1 MFEVLDRRTSLTGNQ
16 IKILTAAI
24 IGDALEFFDYFLISF
39 VLAFLIGPWKLTFGQ
54 SATVLMSSGIGA
66 ILGAYAWGWLAD
78 RIGRRVVFI
87 GTVLNFS
94 IATGLLYF
102 TPDNGW
108 IYLTIMRF
116 FVGTGVGGLYCVDLP
131 LVQEFMPSSKRG
143 WVGGIVTCVIPL
155 GVGLGAVLGA
165 FIGTVLNFS
174 IATGL
179 LYFTPDNGWI
189 YLSVMRFFV
198 GVGVGGLYCVDL
210 PLVQEFMPSS
220 KRGWVGGVV
229 TCVIPL
235 GVGLG
240 AVIGAVLGSGDWRLL
255 FAIGVLPALLVL
267 LVRLW
272 VPESPRWLCRQG
284 RYEEARK
291 SLAWALQMEPSALPL
306 PTAADAGPIIKS
318 NWLDLFKYPR
328 SLIVSWLGNAGAQTG
343 VYGITLWAPSLFVVL
358 LKVTPQEAA
367 KMMILLSVFG
377 FIGRLSFSFFSE
389 LMGRRNAGGLL
400 GFGAGVLTIVAGYN
414 YDAMFMGVS
423 AFWLILAVTFF
434 FADGGFAIVGPYA
447 AEVWPSHLRTSGM
460 GSAYGFGGI
469 GKIIGP
475 VGLALIV
482 GSGNYLKPDV
492 PLPQIPVAF
501 VYLGCWFLMAGAV
514 YYFLGIETRGKSIEQ
529 IDRELA
535 VTADLPP
542 AAATV
547 RRA

>member
-1 MFEVLDRRTSLTGNQ
+1 MFEILDRRTSLTGNQ
-16 IKILTAAI
+16 LKILAAAI
-24 IGDALEFFDYFLISF
+24 IGDALEFFDYFLIGF

-54 SATVLMSSGIGA
+54 SAVVLLSSGVGAIIGA
-66 ILGAYAWGWLAD
+66 YVWGWLAD
-78 RIGRRVVFI
+78 RIGRRKVFI

-108 IYLTIMRF
+108 IYLAI
-116 FVGTGVGGLYCVDLP
+116 
-131 LVQEFMPSSKRG
+131 
-143 WVGGIVTCVIPL
+143 
-155 GVGLGAVLGA
+155 
-165 FIGTVLNFS
+165 
-174 IATGL
+174 
-179 LYFTPDNGWI
+179 
-189 YLSVMRFFV
+189 MRFFV

-210 PLVQEFMPSS
+210 PLVQEFMASS
-220 KRGWVGGVV
+220 KRGWVGGLV

-240 AVIGAVLGSGDWRLL
+240 AVMGALVGSGEWRLL
-255 FAIGVLPALLVL
+255 FAVGVLPALLVL

-284 RYEEARK
+284 RYEEARQ
-291 SLAWALQMEPSALPL
+291 SLAWALQMEPNTLPL

-343 VYGITLWAPSLFVVL
+343 VYGITLWAPSLFVIL

-400 GFGAGVLTIVAGYN
+400 GLGAGVLTIVAGQY
-414 YDAMFMGVS
+414 YDATLFGVS
-423 AFWLILAVTFF
+423 AFWLILAVAFF

-475 VGLALIV
+475 LGLALIV
-482 GSGNYLKPDV
+482 GSNNYLKPDV
-492 PLPQIPVAF
+492 PLPQIPTAF
-501 VYLGCWFLMAGAV
+501 IYLGCWFLMAGAV

-529 IDRELA
+529 IDKELA
-535 VTADLPP
+535 EGLDLST
-542 AAATV
+542 AATAA

>member
-1 MFEVLDRRTSLTGNQ
+1 MFEILDRRTRLTGNQ

-24 IGDALEFFDYFLISF
+24 IGDALEFFDYFLIGF
-39 VLAFLIGPWKLTFGQ
+39 VLAFLIGPWKLTFGE
-54 SATVLMSSGIGA
+54 SAIVLMSSGIGA

-78 RIGRRVVFI
+78 RIGRRKVFI

-108 IYLTIMRF
+108 IYLSIMRF
-116 FVGTGVGGLYCVDLP
+116 FVGVGVGGLYCVDLP

-165 FIGTVLNFS
+165 
-174 IATGL
+174 
-179 LYFTPDNGWI
+179 Y
-189 YLSVMRFFV
+189 M
-198 GVGVGGLYCVDL
+198 
-210 PLVQEFMPSS
+210 
-220 KRGWVGGVV
+220 
-229 TCVIPL
+229 
-235 GVGLG
+235 
-240 AVIGAVLGSGDWRLL
+240 GSDQWRLS

-284 RYEEARK
+284 RYEEARS
-291 SLAWALQMEPSALPL
+291 SLAWALQMAPSALPL
-306 PTAADAGPIIKS
+306 PTAADAGPVVVS
-318 NWLDLFKYPR
+318 NWLDLFIYPR
-328 SLIVSWLGNAGAQTG
+328 SLIVSWLGNAGVQTG
-343 VYGITLWAPSLFVVL
+343 VYGITLWAPSLFVLL
-358 LKVTPQEAA
+358 LKVSPQEAA

-377 FIGRLSFSFFSE
+377 FVGRLSFSFFSE

-400 GFGAGVLTIVAGYN
+400 GFGAGLMTIVAGYN
-414 YDAMFMGVS
+414 YDTMIMGVS
-423 AFWLILAVTFF
+423 AFLLLLAVTFF

-492 PLPQIPVAF
+492 PLPQIPQAF
-501 VYLGCWFLMAGAV
+501 VYLGCWFLMRAGCIIFWGSRPKAN
-514 YYFLGIETRGKSIEQ
+514 RSS
-529 IDRELA
+529 RS
-535 VTADLPP
+535 
-542 AAATV
+542 
-547 RRA
+547 

>member
-1 MFEVLDRRTSLTGNQ
+1 MFEILDRRTSLTGNQ
-16 IKILTAAI
+16 LKILAAAI
-24 IGDALEFFDYFLISF
+24 IGDALEFFDYFLIGF

-54 SATVLMSSGIGA
+54 SAVVLLSSGVGAIIGA
-66 ILGAYAWGWLAD
+66 YVWGWLAD
-78 RIGRRVVFI
+78 RIGRRKVFI

-108 IYLTIMRF
+108 IYLSIMRF
-116 FVGTGVGGLYCVDLP
+116 FVG
-131 LVQEFMPSSKRG
+131 G

-155 GVGLGAVLGA
+155 GVGLGAVMGA
-165 FIGTVLNFS
+165 
-174 IATGL
+174 
-179 LYFTPDNGWI
+179 
-189 YLSVMRFFV
+189 
-198 GVGVGGLYCVDL
+198 
-210 PLVQEFMPSS
+210 LV
-220 KRGWVGGVV
+220 
-229 TCVIPL
+229 
-235 GVGLG
+235 
-240 AVIGAVLGSGDWRLL
+240 GSGEWRLL
-255 FAIGVLPALLVL
+255 FAVGVLPALLVL
-267 LVRLW
+267 LVRIW

-284 RYEEARK
+284 RYEEARQ
-291 SLAWALQMEPSALPL
+291 SLAWALQMEPTALPL

-343 VYGITLWAPSLFVVL
+343 VYGLTLWAPSLFVLL

-367 KMMILLSVFG
+367 KMMILLSVSG

-400 GFGAGVLTIVAGYN
+400 GFGAGVMTIVAGYN
-414 YDAMFMGVS
+414 YDVMFMGVS
-423 AFWLILAVTFF
+423 AFWLLLAVTFF

-492 PLPQIPVAF
+492 PLPQIPTAF
-501 VYLGCWFLMAGAV
+501 VYLGCWFLMTGVV
-514 YYFLGIETRGKSIEQ
+514 YYFFGLETKGKSIEQ
-529 IDRELA
+529 IDRELM
-535 VTADLPP
+535 
-542 AAATV
+542 ATTPLV
-547 RRA
+547 GEIGAKR